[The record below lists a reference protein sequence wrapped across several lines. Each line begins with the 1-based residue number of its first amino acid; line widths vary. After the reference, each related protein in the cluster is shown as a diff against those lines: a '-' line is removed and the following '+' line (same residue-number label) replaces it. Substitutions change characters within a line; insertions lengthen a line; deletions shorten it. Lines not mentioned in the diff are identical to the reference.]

1 MALPRPRRRLLL
13 EAANALL
20 HAWWLVRRRPF
31 RAYAATLGQAHPGE
45 FVDTANAD
53 MPPQPLGQVRWA
65 LHRLNRLAGGRF
77 TCLMLA
83 IAGKRLLDR
92 RGLANTLVLGV
103 RPGTG
108 GLGRTR
114 SARMPGCGR
123 GNMSSSGW
131 RNVRAISPWPRTTPP
146 RRTGGLPC
154 RAAPPDHTQ
163 VIERRYYPEDSLKLY
178 HLYGLA
184 VASEFDCP
192 ELTEITPEQ
201 AAARN
206 YATVHL
212 TRAQAPLTLPEGRQY
227 APWMR
232 ATRDACLYE
241 FGDIAR
247 MLVERPDRI
256 TVEMLP
262 GAVES
267 DMRAYLFGTGFGT
280 LVHMRG
286 LIPLH
291 IAAIQTPE
299 GVVAYTGPS
308 GAGKSTKV
316 AELHF
321 RHGWPIICDDV
332 AVLHPDDETPLL
344 HAGVNRI
351 KLWKDAV
358 ERFGIDP
365 SRLTRDIMR
374 HDKYH
379 LHAPEMFVDGLSP
392 WTCW

>member
-1 MALPRPRRRLLL
+1 LPR
-13 EAANALL
+13 
-20 HAWWLVRRRPF
+20 
-31 RAYAATLGQAHPGE
+31 
-45 FVDTANAD
+45 
-53 MPPQPLGQVRWA
+53 
-65 LHRLNRLAGGRF
+65 
-77 TCLMLA
+77 
-83 IAGKRLLDR
+83 
-92 RGLANTLVLGV
+92 
-103 RPGTG
+103 
-108 GLGRTR
+108 
-114 SARMPGCGR
+114 
-123 GNMSSSGW
+123 
-131 RNVRAISPWPRTTPP
+131 
-146 RRTGGLPC
+146 
-154 RAAPPDHTQ
+154 RAAYKNISFFKPA
-163 VIERRYYPEDSLKLY
+163 YFPEGCVKLY

-184 VASEFDCP
+184 VASDFDCP

-206 YATVHL
+206 YATVQL
-212 TRAQAPLTLPEGRQY
+212 IRATAPLTLPEGQQY

-241 FGDIAR
+241 LGDIAR

-256 TVEMLP
+256 TVEMRP

-267 DMRAYLFGTGFGT
+267 DMRAYLLGTGFGT

-299 GVVAYTGPS
+299 GVVAFTGPS
-308 GAGKSTKV
+308 GTGKSTKV

-321 RHGWPIICDDV
+321 KHGWPVICDDV
-332 AVLHPDDETPLL
+332 AVLHPSDPAPLL

-351 KLWKDAV
+351 KLWQDAV

-379 LHAPEMFVDGLSP
+379 LYAPEMFVSEPVALDELTLFDRTASEKEDLSGASSFAVLNAAVYRP
-392 WTCW
+392 EISMLFMSRARSFVDLVRLAEKIRVSQGSLPECDKRNVALHVKART

>member
-1 MALPRPRRRLLL
+1 
-13 EAANALL
+13 
-20 HAWWLVRRRPF
+20 
-31 RAYAATLGQAHPGE
+31 
-45 FVDTANAD
+45 
-53 MPPQPLGQVRWA
+53 
-65 LHRLNRLAGGRF
+65 
-77 TCLMLA
+77 
-83 IAGKRLLDR
+83 
-92 RGLANTLVLGV
+92 
-103 RPGTG
+103 
-108 GLGRTR
+108 
-114 SARMPGCGR
+114 
-123 GNMSSSGW
+123 
-131 RNVRAISPWPRTTPP
+131 
-146 RRTGGLPC
+146 
-154 RAAPPDHTQ
+154 
-163 VIERRYYPEDSLKLY
+163 
-178 HLYGLA
+178 
-184 VASEFDCP
+184 
-192 ELTEITPEQ
+192 
-201 AAARN
+201 
-206 YATVHL
+206 
-212 TRAQAPLTLPEGRQY
+212 
-227 APWMR
+227 MR
-232 ATRDACLYE
+232 ATRDACLYQ

-291 IAAIQTPE
+291 IAAIKTPD
-299 GVVAYTGPS
+299 GVVAFTGPS

-321 RHGWPIICDDV
+321 RHGWPIVCDDV
-332 AVLHPDDETPLL
+332 AVLHPSDERPLL

-379 LHAPEMFVDGLSP
+379 LHAPEMFVSDPLRWTGSSRSAAMQHPRARAPNICLGNERNISP
-392 WTCW
+392 RTWRLFVHGQTSICQYQPDSVMHQYCT

>member
-1 MALPRPRRRLLL
+1 
-13 EAANALL
+13 
-20 HAWWLVRRRPF
+20 
-31 RAYAATLGQAHPGE
+31 
-45 FVDTANAD
+45 
-53 MPPQPLGQVRWA
+53 
-65 LHRLNRLAGGRF
+65 
-77 TCLMLA
+77 
-83 IAGKRLLDR
+83 
-92 RGLANTLVLGV
+92 
-103 RPGTG
+103 
-108 GLGRTR
+108 
-114 SARMPGCGR
+114 
-123 GNMSSSGW
+123 
-131 RNVRAISPWPRTTPP
+131 
-146 RRTGGLPC
+146 
-154 RAAPPDHTQ
+154 
-163 VIERRYYPEDSLKLY
+163 LKLY

-184 VASEFDCP
+184 VASDFDCP

-201 AAARN
+201 ATARN
-206 YATVHL
+206 YATVQL
-212 TRAQAPLTLPEGRQY
+212 IRATAPLSLQEGRQY

-256 TVEMLP
+256 TVEMRP

-299 GVVAYTGPS
+299 GVVAFTGPS

-321 RHGWPIICDDV
+321 KHGWPVICDDV
-332 AVLHPDDETPLL
+332 AVLHPSDAAPLL

-351 KLWKDAV
+351 KLWQDAV
-358 ERFGIDP
+358 QRFGIDP
-365 SRLTRDIMR
+365 ARLTRDIMR
-374 HDKYH
+374 EDKYH
-379 LHAPEMFVDGLSP
+379 LHAPEMFVDGPVALDRLVEIGGDTAPDGQGAAAFTLCMNAIYRPELAALFSDRGGIFAAVTRAALFIDTVGE
-392 WTCW
+392 TCLTE